1 MEFMESLRMTN
12 TLLLL
17 IAILLFVI
25 HNRLWKW
32 EGEGSL
38 GPGPLLI

>member
-25 HNRLWKW
+25 HNRLW